1 VVAESEVRAD
11 PDAAAAADDPA
22 AVQSASGAADA
33 LGAGTTPAG
42 IEPQGETT
50 VTASHAKIDTVAES
64 VAGATDTDP
73 SADTTTEMD
82 DDLLPGGPTPQPAVK
97 PPKPRAARTPRA

>member
-1 VVAESEVRAD
+1 MVAESEVRAD
-11 PDAAAAADDPA
+11 PDAASDDRAAAL
-22 AVQSASGAADA
+22 SGSGAADA

-50 VTASHAKIDTVAES
+50 VTTSPAEIDTVPDS

-82 DDLLPGGPTPQPAVK
+82 DDLLPGGPKPQPAVK
-97 PPKPRAARTPRA
+97 PPKPRAARPPRA